1 MRRKEKGSAMAGE
14 SFASHASP
22 LTPHDSLLIS
32 GARVLNPAGKLDAI
46 AHVGIR
52 DGSIAYVGK
61 EKPNEKFAQQLD
73 ARGLWL
79 MPGVVDLCARLREPG
94 AAHKATIRSEA
105 AAAHAGGITTLCI
118 PPDTRP
124 VVDTPSVLDRIQS
137 RVARAGGL
145 DVRVLGALTQ
155 GLAGEALP
163 DMAALAAAGVVGVT
177 NAFAPLANLLIAR
190 RALEYAQGCGLTV
203 HVVPQD
209 PSLAAGGCAHEGPVA
224 LRLGL
229 PGIPAAAEIVAIAQ
243 WLALVEETGAR
254 VHFGRLSTA
263 RGVEM
268 IEQAQKRKLPVS
280 ADVAIHQLF
289 LTEDEMDGFNP
300 AAHVIPP
307 LRGKVDRDA
316 LRAAVR
322 KGVVSAICSDHQP
335 HELDAKTNPFPLT
348 EPGIS
353 ALETLLPLTLRL
365 VEEKILK
372 PLDAVARLTQ
382 GPASV
387 IGMKDYGVTV
397 GATAHLVLVD
407 PAAAWTLKASQL
419 VSAGKCTPFD
429 GWKFRGRVEH
439 TLHGGQTVY
448 SR

>member
-1 MRRKEKGSAMAGE
+1 MAE
-14 SFASHASP
+14 
-22 LTPHDSLLIS
+22 SLLIA
-32 GARVLNPAGKLDAI
+32 GARLLDPASRTDATGFVGVKDGII
-46 AHVGIR
+46 AFVGR
-52 DGSIAYVGK
+52 KAPK
-61 EKPNEKFAQQLD
+61 EKFSKALKAD
-73 ARGLWL
+73 GLWL

-105 AAAHAGGITTLCI
+105 VAAHAGGITTLCI

-163 DMAALAAAGVVGVT
+163 DMAALAAAGVVGVS
-177 NAFAPLANLLIAR
+177 NAFAPLANLLMAR

-203 HVVPQD
+203 HVLPQD
-209 PSLAAGGCAHEGPVA
+209 HSLAAGGCAHEGPVA

-229 PGIPAAAEIVAIAQ
+229 PGIPAAAETVAISQ

-263 RGVEM
+263 RGVEL
-268 IEQAQKRKLPVS
+268 IEQAQQRKLPVT

-289 LTEDEMDGFNP
+289 LTEDDLDGFNP

-307 LRGKVDRDA
+307 LRKKSDRDA

-335 HELDAKTNPFPLT
+335 HEVDAKTNPFPLT

-365 VEEKILK
+365 VEEKILT
-372 PLDAVARLTQ
+372 PLEAVARLTQ
-382 GPASV
+382 GPARILGLEAGRLV
-387 IGMKDYGVTV
+387 L
-397 GATAHLVLVD
+397 GAPAHLVLVD
-407 PAAAWTLKASQL
+407 PAARWTLNASQL
-419 VSAGKCTPFD
+419 VSAGRCTPFD
-429 GWKFRGRVEH
+429 GWTFRGRVKQ
-439 TLHGGQTVY
+439 TLHSGTAVY
-448 SR
+448 HSP